1 MLAFKNLMFVLTLIY
16 AGYIDYRKRIIPDKV
31 HVIIILLSL
40 MANFNPFRSIIGL
53 LLLPIP
59 FIIPIFFN
67 EDSVGGG
74 DIKIVGAIGFFLGL
88 ERGMIAV
95 IIGLAIAVI
104 FSLFI
109 LKKDRKDSF
118 PFGPYIAIGS
128 IISLLI

>member
-1 MLAFKNLMFVLTLIY
+1 MLAFKNLIFILTLIY

-95 IIGLAIAVI
+95 IIGLAIAVV

-128 IISLLI
+128 IVSLLI

>member
-1 MLAFKNLMFVLTLIY
+1 MLAFKNLMFILTLIY

>member
-1 MLAFKNLMFVLTLIY
+1 MLAFKNLIFILTLIY

-95 IIGLAIAVI
+95 IIGLAIAVV